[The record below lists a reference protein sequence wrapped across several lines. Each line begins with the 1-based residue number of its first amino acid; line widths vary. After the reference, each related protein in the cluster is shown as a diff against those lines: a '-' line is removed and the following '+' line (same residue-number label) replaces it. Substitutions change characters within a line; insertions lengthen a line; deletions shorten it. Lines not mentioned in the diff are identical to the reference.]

1 MTAETLPV
9 RPRPNT
15 GLPYHRLTL
24 LEHRTSRWW
33 RPLATVA
40 VACALFVVLGLLSV
54 VVLPLASMFVTWL
67 PEPSDA
73 DSFALDNPTDVLLT
87 FGMLA
92 LMIPAVLLGA
102 RWGGGRSRIL
112 HSVAGRL
119 RWRMMLTAAAVLV
132 PLYAAVYWGAFLLDP
147 PADASVPRADP
158 MLVVGLLLCLALVPL
173 QCAAE
178 EYAFRGL
185 PQQVLGTWLRSPL
198 WGIVLPVP
206 LFMLGHGYDWVGQV
220 DIAVFALCMGFL
232 VWKSGGLELAIA
244 VHTANNLTLLLAAP
258 FSPSSLDQGAVD
270 PATLLI
276 SVPLTLVSTAG
287 LALWFSRVH
296 GLRPFEPLR
305 GTGGAQTVPAPDALP
320 REARPAAPSL

>member
-1 MTAETLPV
+1 MTAETAP
-9 RPRPNT
+9 PRPLPDT
-15 GLPYHRLTL
+15 ALPYHRLTR

-40 VACALFVVLGLLSV
+40 AALALFVALSLLGAALLA
-54 VVLPLASMFVTWL
+54 LASLFVPWL
-67 PEPSDA
+67 PEPTDL
-73 DSFALDNPTDVLLT
+73 DDFVLDNPTDMLLT

-102 RWGGGRSRIL
+102 RWAGGGASRIL

-119 RWRMMLTAAAVLV
+119 RWPLMLGAAAVLV
-132 PLYAAVYWGAFLLDP
+132 PLYALVYWGSFLLDP
-147 PADASVPRADP
+147 PADAAVPRADP
-158 MLVVGLLLCLALVPL
+158 LLLAGVAVCLVLVPL

-232 VWKSGGLELAIA
+232 VWKTGGLELAIA
-244 VHTANNLTLLLAAP
+244 VHTANNLTLLVAAP

-270 PATLLI
+270 PAVLLV
-276 SVPLTLVSTAG
+276 SVPLTLAATAG
-287 LALWFSRVH
+287 LTLWFSRAH
-296 GLRPFEPLR
+296 GLRPLEPLL
-305 GTGGAQTVPAPDALP
+305 GNGGRT
-320 REARPAAPSL
+320 AAPVPGGLPGGERPGVPR